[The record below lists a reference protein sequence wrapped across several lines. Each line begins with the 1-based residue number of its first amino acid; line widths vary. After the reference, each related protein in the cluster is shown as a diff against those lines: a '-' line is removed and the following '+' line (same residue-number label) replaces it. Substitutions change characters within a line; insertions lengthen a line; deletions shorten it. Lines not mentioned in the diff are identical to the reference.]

1 MKKHKKVQEAY
12 AGKGAAALYQE
23 YTAVLDGAGLGHA
36 SSVVSKDLPPYAV
49 AAGNPHQVARMKTV
63 AT

>member
-1 MKKHKKVQEAY
+1 VKKHKKVQEAY
-12 AGKGAAALYQE
+12 AEKGFAALYQE
-23 YTAVLDGAGLGHA
+23 YTAVLAGASLGPA

-49 AAGNPHQVARMKTV
+49 AAGNPPKVARMKTV